1 MSTLFFDIEVAFYPE
16 VTRLAIEKGVDERKF
31 TPSKFGSKIEASLRY
46 ISHISFKENHGK
58 VIDLSVLDGKGSV
71 SGDAN
76 EKQMILSFISAWN
89 NADEVVAFYG
99 EGFDRKFLNSRIERY
114 KLPMLKPIRLV
125 DPWKILKNNF
135 LLADNKLD
143 TAIKFF
149 KCPYEKPSL
158 PWTVWQKVSL
168 GVVKFIKILRHRC
181 KYDVLSMAWLWY
193 NHLQKYAPDR
203 VNRALAY
210 EYLYIDDDAVAEQL
224 DELLCPRCTLKGKFW
239 RRGYKYN
246 KTTTLMALQCQQI
259 KCREWMHATIKKDGT
274 IGRLR

>member
-16 VTRLAIEKGVDERKF
+16 VTRLALEKGVDERKF
-31 TPSKFGSKIEASLRY
+31 TPGKFGSKIEASLRY
-46 ISHISFKENHGK
+46 VSHISFKRDHGK
-58 VIDLSVLDGKGSV
+58 VINLFV
-71 SGDAN
+71 GDRRGAVN
-76 EKQMILSFISAWN
+76 EKQILQTFSKVWN
-89 NADEVVAFYG
+89 DSDEVVAFYG
-99 EGFDRKFLNSRIERY
+99 EGFDRKFLNSRIEKY
-114 KLPMLKPIRLV
+114 KLPMLKPVRLV
-125 DPWKILKNNF
+125 DPWKILVKNF

-149 KCPYEKPSL
+149 KCPYEKPAL
-158 PWTVWQKVSL
+158 PWSVWQKVSL
-168 GVVKFIKILRHRC
+168 GVERAIETLRHRC

-210 EYLYIDDDAVAEQL
+210 EYLYIDDEAVSGQL
-224 DELLCPRCTLKGKFW
+224 GELLCPRCSLKGKFW

-274 IGRLR
+274 IGRIR